1 MTVTEN
7 VIEIA
12 AAPATIYRL
21 AAATERWPEI
31 LPHYRF
37 VRVRERHGAS
47 QVVEMGARHDGFPI
61 RWVAEQTNDDA
72 RPHIAFRHI
81 AGWTRGMDVEWIFT
95 PIDAERTR
103 VTIVHRLAFRFPV
116 AAQWLGRHL
125 VSDYFVHG
133 VARKTLVRI
142 KTLAENAAS

>member
-1 MTVTEN
+1 
-7 VIEIA
+7 
-12 AAPATIYRL
+12 
-21 AAATERWPEI
+21 
-31 LPHYRF
+31 
-37 VRVRERHGAS
+37 
-47 QVVEMGARHDGFPI
+47 
-61 RWVAEQTNDDA
+61 
-72 RPHIAFRHI
+72 
-81 AGWTRGMDVEWIFT
+81 MDVEWIFT